1 MALRLEDKPELGAY
15 HVDFASM
22 VRRMR
27 AIEAICEK
35 SDRILFL
42 GDDDLASLAVH
53 FLGYHNL
60 TVLDLDQQL
69 LAVVKK
75 HSRGRIRTV
84 PHDLRGVYRGRLP
97 RLGVKF
103 DLFVTDPPYG
113 ADGLRAFS
121 GVGLANLALGGMG
134 LVATPERKAP
144 VTNVGDP
151 ETLTHSLQEFLIA
164 SGGLLLRADSAAIR
178 SYHGTVATMLWL
190 KKHTRRKPRFDLLE
204 GPGAFY

>member
-1 MALRLEDKPELGAY
+1 
-15 HVDFASM
+15 
-22 VRRMR
+22 MR
-27 AIEAICEK
+27 AIEAICGK

-42 GDDDLASLAVH
+42 GDDDLASLAAH
-53 FLGYHNL
+53 FLGYSNL
-60 TVLDLDQQL
+60 TVLDLDRQL
-69 LAVVKK
+69 LAVVDK

-84 PHDLRGVYRGRLP
+84 AHDLRGLYRGRLP
-97 RLGVKF
+97 RLGAKF

-134 LVATPERKAP
+134 LVAAPERRAP
-144 VTNVGDP
+144 VTSVGDP
-151 ETLTHSLQEFLIA
+151 ETLTHSLQEFLVA

-178 SYHGTVATMLWL
+178 SYHGTVAMMLWL
-190 KKHTRRKPRFDLLE
+190 KKHARRKPRFDLLE